1 MGGWEFGLLKYILVE
16 GWWNTKKKHKSL
28 IKECLQGRR
37 GSAATRNGGGARLH
51 PDQRG
56 QRQHPPRPRHD
67 LWPAEQDNMRRCL
80 PGEWFDLVLTRFSGG
95 CFFVQPL
102 LRAEPCPSKL
112 GKSTGPCRR
121 QGGGLIIARRDFIF
135 FPKGG
140 GGWGVDGHVHRP
152 LDRVHVAGEEGV
164 LGTGLSLPLQMPR
177 MLVSKWIISYIM
189 YYHKMT
195 TLMAVQFIIANPL
208 LSNGWEPPEDSN
220 EDSWSS
226 ELSERSPSLHLIG
239 F

>member
-1 MGGWEFGLLKYILVE
+1 MFNHSCEPSLVRAS
-16 GWWNTKKKHKSL
+16 W
-28 IKECLQGRR
+28 
-37 GSAATRNGGGARLH
+37 GSR
-51 PDQRG
+51 
-56 QRQHPPRPRHD
+56 
-67 LWPAEQDNMRRCL
+67 
-80 PGEWFDLVLTRFSGG
+80 LVLAAGREVDLSSS
-95 CFFVQPL
+95 L
-102 LRAEPCPSKL
+102 HEE
-112 GKSTGPCRR
+112 CRY
-121 QGGGLIIARRDFIF
+121 QILF

-140 GGWGVDGHVHRP
+140 GGGGVDGHVHRP

-226 ELSERSPSLHLIG
+226 ELSERSPNLHLIS